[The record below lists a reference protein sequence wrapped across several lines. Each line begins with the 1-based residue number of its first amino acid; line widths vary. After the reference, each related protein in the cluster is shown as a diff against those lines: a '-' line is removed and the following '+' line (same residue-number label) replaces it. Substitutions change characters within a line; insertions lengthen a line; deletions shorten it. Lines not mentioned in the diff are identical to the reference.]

1 MGCKLQEWHETS
13 TCHVWNRNKKK
24 SRDRALA
31 EKEMIQ
37 ENTRKIKE
45 SKLALEGG
53 DRKLE
58 QVTKLKR

>member
-1 MGCKLQEWHETS
+1 MKLALAMYGTEI
-13 TCHVWNRNKKK
+13 RKK